1 MNTQPRISM
10 SDVRLEYRSGK
21 NTSVLAL
28 DNADLV
34 VPTNE
39 FVSVIGPSGCGKST
53 LLKIVSKV
61 VKPTRGTVLIDGEGI
76 ENVDLGGR
84 LSFMFQQPLL
94 MPWRS
99 VFRNVMLPLEVQVG
113 RPTQGH
119 KDRATDLLAKV
130 GLQSTHSLLPH
141 QLSGGMRQRVA
152 LVRALVT
159 EPEIL
164 LMDEP
169 FGAVDE
175 ITREAL
181 QEELLRIWQETR
193 TTIIMVTHAVDEAVL
208 LSDRVVVMSERPGR
222 VIDVIEINLPRPR
235 DASVRELNEFHILVS
250 HLRDLL
256 RHRAS

>member
-21 NTSVLAL
+21 NTPVLAL

-76 ENVDLGGR
+76 ENVDLGDR

-113 RPTQGH
+113 RPTQAH

-152 LVRALVT
+152 LARALVT

-208 LSDRVVVMSERPGR
+208 LSDRVVVMSDRPGR

-235 DASVRELNEFHILVS
+235 DASVRELNEFHVLVS

-256 RHRAS
+256 RHRTS